1 VTRSKAGAGAGKG
14 SACRAGAPVT
24 KSVGKVGVSGAGG
37 EGVRAGDD
45 GVGST
50 SELLADCGI
59 GLCRMSRICCLKLE
73 GNLARTSGWKPCQK
87 SSSHAPRDMWPQAM
101 RCWQQY
107 QKTVVYCLTSS
118 LSSMR
123 HFDVSSTR
131 SWSSC
136 LSSWSS
142 AGMIL

>member
-1 VTRSKAGAGAGKG
+1 MLAAWSMGRVGSTGGKG
-14 SACRAGAPVT
+14 VW
-24 KSVGKVGVSGAGG
+24 
-37 EGVRAGDD
+37 AGDN

-50 SELLADCGI
+50 SELWANCGI
-59 GLCRMSRICCLKLE
+59 GLCRMSQICCLKLE

-87 SSSHAPRDMWPQAM
+87 SSSHSPRDMWPRVI

-107 QKTVVYCLTSS
+107 QKTIVYCLTLS
-118 LSSMR
+118 LSSMH
-123 HFDVSSTR
+123 HFDVSLTS

-142 AGMIL
+142 AGMMLWDKAVGSPGESLGRL